1 MKSLEVLKQFNGRNL
16 FISPEIN
23 FSNLFKKVLN
33 NFYFEFVNN
42 KEKYSQVM
50 GNTHEELNDFI
61 AENETYLDSLK
72 DFIVNSLFVY
82 SAIVE
87 ENSYYL
93 TKPQSIIISRLKHK
107 ANFDFEIR
115 FYTHYDDELLNSYDD
130 KIYIGRCFINLERF
144 EQKYLGLE
152 NTFLS
157 LGEQN
162 KKIQN
167 RAKQKLKAFDNY
179 KKPYLNEINYLI
191 KETIAE
197 AMNRIKLFPEENYNQ
212 TSKIKLTLVLDGL
225 LVIQNLMIELHEFT
239 QEFENKLRQNEENN
253 FVKYLTKFSKD
264 LITDIRYL
272 RKLSSQIHLKISNH
286 SLF

>member
-1 MKSLEVLKQFNGRNL
+1 MNVILFLKLAHHFLYTTASFLL
-16 FISPEIN
+16 FC
-23 FSNLFKKVLN
+23 N
-33 NFYFEFVNN
+33 NHSHVA
-42 KEKYSQVM
+42 
-50 GNTHEELNDFI
+50 T
-61 AENETYLDSLK
+61 
-72 DFIVNSLFVY
+72 
-82 SAIVE
+82 
-87 ENSYYL
+87 
-93 TKPQSIIISRLKHK
+93 
-107 ANFDFEIR
+107 FEIR
-115 FYTHYDDELLNSYDD
+115 FYTHYDDELLYSYDD